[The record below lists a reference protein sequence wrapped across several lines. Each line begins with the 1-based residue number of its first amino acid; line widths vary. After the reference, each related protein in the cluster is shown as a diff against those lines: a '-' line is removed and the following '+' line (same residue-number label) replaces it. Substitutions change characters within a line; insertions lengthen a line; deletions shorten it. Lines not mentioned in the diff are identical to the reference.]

1 MPSAEENYLL
11 MWCIIEQKMD
21 DKGTLT
27 LDWEKI
33 TTKMGSDN
41 VGSTKSR
48 WIRLRA
54 DFQKMGFMK
63 GPEAV
68 DLAAFKAQAQA
79 QAPKTKTP
87 KAATTP
93 KPKKTANPKARSAVE
108 KKGAAKAKGKKSK
121 AEVEEDDDQKD
132 DAEAEEV
139 ESDANVERMKEDGSD
154 EEET

>member
-48 WIRLRA
+48 WARLRA

-79 QAPKTKTP
+79 PRTKTP

-121 AEVEEDDDQKD
+121 AEIEEDDDQKE
-132 DAEAEEV
+132 DAEVREV